1 MAFIA
6 IVAFA
11 FGLCFDNLVTKSYA
25 DGRATESFAPAE
37 SSFEIM
43 STGTTSRADY
53 EIVTIYGR
61 KYIIFSSGG
70 DIEVLNY

>member
-37 SSFEIM
+37 S
-43 STGTTSRADY
+43 TS
-53 EIVTIYGR
+53 
-61 KYIIFSSGG
+61 SSVREA
-70 DIEVLNY
+70 ISRF